1 MALLGR
7 ELTVVLRDGREA
19 AIRSARPGDARALSR
34 LLDAIAAEP
43 EVTLLMRPGEIS
55 AREWRRRIAAAVE
68 RETSLFLLRLAR
80 RPPRRQ
86 PRDGR
91 RRAPRFT
98 LTCSCVGMSVARDC
112 RGLGVGGALLESAL
126 AVGGAG
132 GALKVELSVFAHN
145 APAISFYERHG
156 FAREGLR
163 RRQLV
168 RAGEY
173 HDEVLMARFLDPEP

>member
-1 MALLGR
+1 MALLGP
-7 ELTVVLRDGREA
+7 ELTVALRDGREA
-19 AIRSARPGDARALSR
+19 TIRSARPGDARALAR
-34 LLDAIAAEP
+34 LLDAIAAEA

-55 AREWRRRIAAAVE
+55 AREWRRRIAAAAE
-68 RETSLFLLRLAR
+68 RETSLFLTAFLEDRMVGNLGMVADAH
-80 RPPRRQ
+80 P
-86 PRDGR
+86 
-91 RRAPRFT
+91 AS
-98 LTCSCVGMSVARDC
+98 LHVLMLGMSVARDC
-112 RGLGVGGALLESAL
+112 RGLGLGGALLESAL
-126 AVGGAG
+126 QWAAQGD
-132 GALKVELSVFAHN
+132 ALKVELSVFAHN